1 MILPEDIDVNTAGA
15 SLGRVQKG
23 DHQNLN
29 VCGRYEK
36 KATTSTDHRKP
47 TLESLQWQIS
57 GASSPGSCTA
67 KGELHVTSRGP
78 LTS

>member
-1 MILPEDIDVNTAGA
+1 MNMILPEDIDVNTAGA

-36 KATTSTDHRKP
+36 K
-47 TLESLQWQIS
+47 LQLRRITENRRWNRYNGRSVERALQ
-57 GASSPGSCTA
+57 GAVQPKANCT
-67 KGELHVTSRGP
+67 
-78 LTS
+78 